1 MTSNTL
7 EKIAEN
13 LGLELTYE
21 RYSYWENI
29 PYIGK
34 TAMVFDF
41 KDDMNNFGIVRA
53 GNFPKWCTT
62 EYIIEQIENEEDS
75 LGYHYAYRWKNRPF
89 GAKEWFSNND
99 LKEGLHYY
107 ACAV

>member
-13 LGLELTYE
+13 LGLEITYE
-21 RYSYWENI
+21 QYLYWDNI
-29 PYIGK
+29 PHIGK
-34 TAMVFDF
+34 TAMVFDY
-41 KDDMNNFGIVRA
+41 KDDMGDFGIVRY
-53 GNFPKWCTT
+53 FPKWCTT

-75 LGYHYAYRWKNRPF
+75 LGYHYAYRQKNRPF
-89 GAKEWFSNND
+89 GAKEWFSNCD